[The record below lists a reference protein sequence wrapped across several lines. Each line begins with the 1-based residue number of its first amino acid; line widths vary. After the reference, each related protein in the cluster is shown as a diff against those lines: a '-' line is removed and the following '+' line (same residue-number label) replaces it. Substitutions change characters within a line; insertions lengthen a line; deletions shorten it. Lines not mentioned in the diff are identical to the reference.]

1 MSRVLFNPKYILSL
15 DEKYNFIPFSWSFS
29 CLRGGEKREKDLLK
43 FMMTCHEATSQMMM
57 IIYFWTCRHKSV
69 KGMVREEVTS
79 GVSKQRKAPSPESA
93 PGPCHTC
100 TIGSIVLSN
109 TSQGSHHV
117 LNTALPVCYSLAG
130 NWTRPVTLHSTDV
143 NLLPLCSL
151 IRISFAHINTKRH
164 DLLRVRETY
173 MQ

>member
-1 MSRVLFNPKYILSL
+1 M
-15 DEKYNFIPFSWSFS
+15 
-29 CLRGGEKREKDLLK
+29 
-43 FMMTCHEATSQMMM
+43 
-57 IIYFWTCRHKSV
+57 

-79 GVSKQRKAPSPESA
+79 RVSRQRKHLLLGAPL
-93 PGPCHTC
+93 GPHRTC

-109 TSQGSHHV
+109 TSQASHHV

-130 NWTRPVTLHSTDV
+130 NWTKPVTLHSTDI

-151 IRISFAHINTKRH
+151 IHISFAHLNTKRH

-173 MQ
+173 MR